1 MSVAESFVQARGDG
15 GDELC
20 LLVPDMHC
28 GGCVSK
34 IEKSLAAVP
43 GVDRARANLSN
54 RQVAVAFQHGATDAD
69 TLIAAVTSAGFE
81 ATPYD
86 PATLASRDD
95 AEEKALLRALAVAGF
110 AAANVMLMSVAVWAG
125 SDMEPA
131 TRDLLHWVS
140 ALVALPAVAYAGQP
154 FFRSAW
160 QALSARAITMDV
172 PIALAVLLAAGMSL
186 YETMQGGAHAYFDA
200 SVTLLFF
207 LLIGRYLDRQAR
219 RKATSAAEKLLL
231 LNASHAMIIDDEGR
245 RQAVPLAEVAVGM
258 KVVLAPGDKV
268 PVDGR
273 VIEGQADIDNQ
284 LISGET
290 APRAVRPGDMVHA
303 GTINRNGALVIEV
316 AATGDDTLLGE
327 IGRLVRQAEA
337 ARGGYIRLADRLAAI
352 YAPAVHILAA
362 ATFAGWMLAGADW
375 RQALLTAVAV
385 LIITC
390 PCALGLAVPV
400 VQVVA
405 AGRLFQ
411 RGILLKSGDALER
424 LAEVDHVVFDKTGTL
439 TDGRPV
445 LVNADTL
452 SADDLRLAAALAQH
466 SRHPLARAL
475 HGHADNGA
483 DLSDWQEEPGRGV
496 RARLDGID
504 VRLGSRAWCGRAD
517 ADDIDSGPELWL
529 RRGDAAPV
537 RLRFADRP
545 RSDAAEVV
553 RDLGLPAEVLSGDRA
568 AVVGKV
574 AAALGIGAWKA
585 EQRPADKTARLEELR
600 TADRRVLMV
609 GDGLNDAAALAAA
622 HVSMAP
628 ADAADISQVSADLIF
643 QGRKL
648 APVAE
653 ALHTARRARALMTQN
668 FGLALSYNLV
678 AVPLAIAGL
687 ATPMVAAIAM
697 SSSSVLV
704 TLNALRLRGGRG

>member
-1 MSVAESFVQARGDG
+1 MSVAASFVHMRGDG
-15 GDELC
+15 ADELC

-28 GGCVSK
+28 GGCVAE
-34 IEKSLAAVP
+34 IEKRLAAVP
-43 GVDRARANLSN
+43 GVASARANLSN
-54 RQVAVAFQHGATDAD
+54 RQVAVAFLHGTTDAD
-69 TLIAAVTSAGFE
+69 ALIAAVAGAGFE

-86 PATLASRDD
+86 PAMLASRDD

-110 AAANVMLMSVAVWAG
+110 AAANVMLLSVGVWAG
-125 SDMEPA
+125 SDMDPA

-140 ALVALPAVAYAGQP
+140 ALIALPAVAYAGRP
-154 FFRSAW
+154 FFRAAW
-160 QALSARAITMDV
+160 QALSARAVTMDV

-186 YETMQGGAHAYFDA
+186 YETMHGGAHAYFDA

-231 LNASHAMIIDDEGR
+231 LNASHAMVLDDDGNR
-245 RQAVPLAEVAVGM
+245 RAVPLAEIAVGM
-258 KVVLAPGDKV
+258 KVALAPGDRF

-273 VIEGQADIDNQ
+273 VVEGRADIDNQ

-290 APRAVRPGDMVHA
+290 APHAVQAGDAVHA
-303 GTINRNGALVIEV
+303 GTINRNGALVV
-316 AATGDDTLLGE
+316 QVTATGDDTLLGE
-327 IGRLVRQAEA
+327 IGRLVRQAEQ
-337 ARGGYIRLADRLAAI
+337 ARGGYVRLADRLAAV
-352 YAPAVHILAA
+352 YAPAVHIVAA
-362 ATFAGWMLAGADW
+362 ATFAGWMLAGSDW
-375 RQALLTAVAV
+375 RQALLAAVAV

-424 LAEVDHVVFDKTGTL
+424 LAAVDQVVFDKTGTL
-439 TDGRPV
+439 TDGQPV
-445 LVNADTL
+445 LVNADRL
-452 SADDLRLAAALAQH
+452 SAEDLRLAAALAKH

-475 HGHADNGA
+475 HGHADG
-483 DLSDWQEEPGRGV
+483 DVPLTDWREEPGRGV
-496 RARLDGID
+496 RARLEGIE
-504 VRLGSRAWCGRAD
+504 VRLGSRAWSGNAD

-529 RRGDAAPV
+529 RRGDAMPL

-545 RSDAAEVV
+545 RGDAAEVV
-553 RDLGLPAEVLSGDRA
+553 SGLGLPTEILSGDRA
-568 AVVGKV
+568 TVVAKV
-574 AAALGIGAWKA
+574 ATALGIGAWRA
-585 EQRPADKTARLEELR
+585 DQRPADKTQRLREL
-600 TADRRVLMV
+600 ADDGHRVLMI

-628 ADAADISQVSADLIF
+628 AAAADVSQTSADLIF

-653 ALHTARRARALMTQN
+653 ALTTARRARALMTQN
-668 FGLALSYNLV
+668 FGLALAYNLV
-678 AVPLAIAGL
+678 AVPLAVAGL

-697 SSSSVLV
+697 SSSSLLV
-704 TLNALRLRGGRG
+704 TLNALRLRGQA